1 MDLSNILTIYFCTI
15 NLITFFLFGIDKSKA
30 RKDKW
35 RISEKALLLF
45 CLVGGSLGGAIG
57 MRYFKHKTRKKIF
70 WIGVPV
76 IFLLQV
82 FLLIVAK
89 IYFF

>member
-1 MDLSNILTIYFCTI
+1 LTIYFCTI

-45 CLVGGSLGGAIG
+45 CLAGGSLGGAIG
-57 MRYFKHKTRKKIF
+57 MRYFKHKTRKNIF
-70 WIGVPV
+70 WIGVPL
-76 IFLLQV
+76 IFLLQLALGI
-82 FLLIVAK
+82 FLKVK
-89 IYFF
+89 FF